1 MTALLSLRAANRV
14 GGGGS
19 SGTWRLPSTLGKKMR
34 SKTKARQAL
43 NLTRRKLVPF
53 RLVPLPHSLCL
64 QLLLL
69 RLLLLLVV
77 VVRQISV
84 SSSIRRVIVNALATP
99 AAGCHPAAYVKSAAQ
114 NFKTSHVAEP
124 PLPPCPY
131 PLEHPQLL
139 LLVPFTFGHLFDH
152 ACCMR

>member
-1 MTALLSLRAANRV
+1 M
-14 GGGGS
+14 GGS
-19 SGTWRLPSTLGKKMR
+19 VTWRLPSTPGKMR

-53 RLVPLPHSLCL
+53 RLVPLPLNL
-64 QLLLL
+64 QLLPPRLLLLL
-69 RLLLLLVV
+69 RLQLVVV

-99 AAGCHPAAYVKSAAQ
+99 AAGCQPAGYVKSAAQ
-114 NFKTSHVAEP
+114 NFKTSHVAKH
-124 PLPPCPY
+124 PCPY
-131 PLEHPQLL
+131 PCPCRCPLRASPTPAPHPIHSWPSFRPFLL
-139 LLVPFTFGHLFDH
+139 A